1 MIKIGFP
8 SKFIPLSSSIIMVR
22 PKQKSINPNSTFD
35 YQVLMLKRSSKVS
48 FANIYAFPGGV
59 VEKQDY
65 LEKWKSYLPDFYNE
79 SIK

>member
-1 MIKIGFP
+1 MI
-8 SKFIPLSSSIIMVR
+8 R